1 MIKNDHIREYATE
14 AFRYYAAQGK
24 PTYEQLKRQIYDEIL
39 EKEKRE
45 LVRAK
50 GITDP
55 TANAHINAEKEVE
68 RRTPELLDILAVE
81 STIELLRRYE
91 KYEIVKCIEN
101 VYFPE
106 PKRPLKSN
114 EISARVNSAAL
125 SIPCSDRQVYR
136 LLKQARMLFAAE
148 RGLRI

>member
-1 MIKNDHIREYATE
+1 MIKNDHIRDYATE

-45 LVRAK
+45 LVHAK
-50 GITDP
+50 GIADP
-55 TANAHINAEKEVE
+55 TVNAHINAEKEVE
-68 RRTPELLDILAVE
+68 RRTAELLDILAVE
-81 STIELLRRYE
+81 NTIKLLKYCG
-91 KYEIVKCIEN
+91 KYEIVKCIEK

-114 EISARVNSAAL
+114 DISGRVISASL